1 MRPTDTIL
9 ILALSWAVQV
19 IASHNSSSTPNED
32 EERRRIR
39 SKTEARLNVRQRF
52 PNVEEEETETTEQEE
67 ETGGFGYEYETYYD
81 EVTERDTYRDVCT
94 GYIEGGG
101 NIMHTTTCPESSTCC
116 FGGGFVT
123 CRDSEVECM
132 YFPDE
137 TAPSSSEETEG
148 SKSNALSTGGI
159 IGIAVSAGC
168 SVLGL
173 IFTVAFKI
181 WKHRRKAKED
191 IQNGQGYN

>member
-1 MRPTDTIL
+1 MRPTATIL
-9 ILALSWAVQV
+9 ILALSWVAQV
-19 IASHNSSSTPNED
+19 IATDSPLETPNED
-32 EERRRIR
+32 GEWRRIR

-52 PNVEEEETETTEQEE
+52 PHVEEEEAETTTQED
-67 ETGGFGYEYETYYD
+67 ETDEFGYEYETYYD
-81 EVTERDTYRDVCT
+81 DTERDTYRDVCT

-101 NIMHTTTCPESSTCC
+101 DIRHTTTCPESSTCC
-116 FGGGFVT
+116 FGKGFVT
-123 CRDSEVECM
+123 CRHSEIECY

-137 TAPSSSEETEG
+137 TAPSSSEETEK
-148 SKSNALSTGGI
+148 SKSSALSTGGI

-181 WKHRRKAKED
+181 WKHRRKAKEGMQTD
-191 IQNGQGYN
+191 QGYN

>member
-1 MRPTDTIL
+1 MRPTATIL
-9 ILALSWAVQV
+9 ILALSWAIQ
-19 IASHNSSSTPNED
+19 
-32 EERRRIR
+32 RRIR

-52 PNVEEEETETTEQEE
+52 PHVEEEEAETTTQED
-67 ETGGFGYEYETYYD
+67 ETDEFGYEYETYYD
-81 EVTERDTYRDVCT
+81 ATERDTYRDICT

-101 NIMHTTTCPESSTCC
+101 DIRHTTTCPESSTCC
-116 FGGGFVT
+116 FGKGFVT
-123 CRDSEVECM
+123 CRHSEIECM

-137 TAPSSSEETEG
+137 TAPSSSEETEK
-148 SKSNALSTGGI
+148 SKSSALSTGGI

-181 WKHRRKAKED
+181 WKHRRQEKEGM
-191 IQNGQGYN
+191 QNDQGYN